1 MPKQVLKIENFNGG
15 INDNADPR
23 DIDDN
28 QFVKLEN
35 VAIDELGKIV
45 MLSNIKTIPQNTAG
59 TPADI
64 GFSVSLTGEGRGFLA
79 ISTDFDGFLDD
90 TVAAPGQSYYI
101 GEDASGIIG
110 MGHDGE
116 TAAIAVSP
124 SAVTP

>member
-45 MLSNIKTIPQNTAG
+45 MLSNIKTIPQI
-59 TPADI
+59 P
-64 GFSVSLTGEGRGFLA
+64 LA
-79 ISTDFDGFLDD
+79 LQLI
-90 TVAAPGQSYYI
+90 
-101 GEDASGIIG
+101 
-110 MGHDGE
+110 
-116 TAAIAVSP
+116 
-124 SAVTP
+124 